1 MPLINSL
8 PENEKR
14 LLMQVA
20 EGGEEAFGMLF
31 HQYRNRLY
39 AFIFS
44 IVRSRE
50 MAEDVVQDVF
60 LKIWLRREDLAAVDN
75 FKAYLF
81 RISQN
86 HAINHLRRMSKETLV
101 LLEKQHRR
109 GSGDAAAD
117 ELLTYKNIQQS
128 LNEIVNSLPLQQ
140 KTVYRLSREQN
151 LKQEEI
157 AQQLH
162 ISVSTIKNHMT
173 QALRTIRE
181 RLGEYYVT
189 AVLAG
194 ILLCRIFF

>member
-14 LLMQVA
+14 LLMQVS
-20 EGGEEAFGMLF
+20 EGGEEAFGTLF

-39 AFIFS
+39 AFIFG

-60 LKIWLRREDLAAVDN
+60 LKIWIRREELAAVDN

-101 LLEKQHRR
+101 LLEKQHRQD
-109 GSGDAAAD
+109 GGHAAAD
-117 ELLTYKNIQQS
+117 ELLTY
-128 LNEIVNSLPLQQ
+128 
-140 KTVYRLSREQN
+140 
-151 LKQEEI
+151 
-157 AQQLH
+157 
-162 ISVSTIKNHMT
+162 
-173 QALRTIRE
+173 
-181 RLGEYYVT
+181 
-189 AVLAG
+189 
-194 ILLCRIFF
+194 